1 MASQFTERVTAESSM
16 QNLTTNP
23 TYSTYSARIV
33 SGMSDVPNNLK
44 TMSLY
49 ERILIKLIR
58 DGYQYL
64 VFDNTES
71 CDINGFISHYTAY
84 KIIDNHVALNNPFPI
99 DSERGEMAISELAD
113 GSAVLY
119 LYTGTTLTINTNGSL
134 IEKDHFQKFTI

>member
-1 MASQFTERVTAESSM
+1 MHPFNINKNPTHLARST
-16 QNLTTNP
+16 QNLSDVP
-23 TYSTYSARIV
+23 
-33 SGMSDVPNNLK
+33 DVPNNFR

-58 DGYQYL
+58 DGYQFL
-64 VFDNTES
+64 ALDNTES